1 MCICRL
7 DKNTNFAVIFE
18 DIKKMKDQIETLT
31 SSDQDQETRL
41 DSLTSSDQDQET
53 RLDSLT
59 SSDQD
64 QDTRLD
70 SLATATATGTW
81 CAYQD
86 GPVSGTGTIG
96 YDRLTVSDTNMEVT
110 YTPPTHIVNIY
121 TGKYSHTCY

>member
-18 DIKKMKDQIETLT
+18 DIKKIKDQIE
-31 SSDQDQETRL
+31 
-41 DSLTSSDQDQET
+41 
-53 RLDSLT
+53 SLT

-70 SLATATATGTW
+70 SLATATANATATATGTW

-86 GPVSGTGTIG
+86 GPVSTTGTIG

-110 YTPPTHIVNIY
+110 GTPLSYN